1 MWWYHGDW
9 SWGAW
14 LVMTVGMV
22 AFWGLVIWAVIAVA
36 RSGDAG
42 AARRDRTPEEV
53 LAGRLAHRDID
64 EDEYRRRLDTLRE
77 PAASGATEPAGKS

>member
-42 AARRDRTPEEV
+42 AAQRHRTSEEA
-53 LAGRLAHRDID
+53 LAGRLAHVDID
-64 EDEYRRRLDTLRE
+64 EHECHRRLDTLRE
-77 PAASGATEPAGKS
+77 PTASGATHPAGTS